1 MSKNSA
7 RNYDI
12 GEVLYE
18 DEVKDLKDKDKGRRM
33 GRMIGLIA
41 LQLGMLLLLYMFLTI
56 LGLFI
61 GMMLVFFLF
70 PPPFVAAPNRYK
82 ITTKG
87 LYFNK
92 GLVIF
97 TKKLGISFKPKPE
110 KNYVAIYRK
119 NREMMWLYSH
129 DVERLLKALEMAIQL
144 GEERTEVQKKED
156 KGPTSS

>member
-1 MSKNSA
+1 MSKDPGGS
-7 RNYDI
+7 YDI

-18 DEVKDLKDKDKGRRM
+18 DEVKDLKDRDRGRRI
-33 GRMIGLIA
+33 GRAAGLIA
-41 LQLGMLLLLYMFLTI
+41 LQIGILLLLYMFLTI

-61 GMMLVFFLF
+61 GMMLMFFLF
-70 PPPFVAAPNRYK
+70 PSPFVAAPNWYK

-87 LYFNK
+87 LYFER

-97 TKKLGISFKPKPE
+97 TKKLGISFKPRPE
-110 KNYVAIYRK
+110 RNYVAIYRT

-129 DVERLLKALEMAIQL
+129 DVESLSKALERAIQL
-144 GEERTEVQKKED
+144 GEERVEVQKKEE